1 MFARTAAALPRP
13 DDQLFV
19 EDAAYAWQAMD
30 EVAIAA
36 WHAGARDEGRVA
48 AQRLVAEGRFP
59 EAERARI
66 VKNLT
71 YYD

>member
-1 MFARTAAALPRP
+1 LRGLGTRARQVLKAGSAATAALTALG
-13 DDQLFV
+13 LFLT
-19 EDAAYAWQAMD
+19 ACATGGT
-30 EVAIAA
+30 
-36 WHAGARDEGRVA
+36 GARDEGRVA